1 MGKREVWHDTLAELG
16 EERGFYR
23 QLGPTH
29 KALYLKGDSTL
40 VVSFDNLDDV
50 RQDVSDR
57 MPWGSQF
64 ISSRGWSSLGI
75 GAHGWTWYRDD
86 AVLDFFDELRDTGFF
101 NQFDNV
107 VFYGTSMAGY
117 AATVFSAAAPGA
129 KVIAM
134 NPQATLE
141 RRITAGWET
150 RYHKSWR
157 QDFSGRYSYGPE
169 LSQAAEVVYLFF
181 DPYVAEDAMHAALF
195 QGDNVIKIKCRHFG
209 HGLTSAFNQ
218 MGILKDTVKACVNDN
233 PTARDIYTLMRARRD
248 TPRYQKAVLNKLVAE
263 KRHRATYIFCRQVLA
278 MSGDKPRPHFRRAMA
293 NAEKFVPSEIR

>member
-1 MGKREVWHDTLAELG
+1 MGKREAWHDTLAELG
-16 EERGFYR
+16 DERGFYR
-23 QLGPTH
+23 PLGPMH

-40 VVSFDNLDDV
+40 VVSFDNLDDA
-50 RQDVSDR
+50 RQDVGDR

-86 AVLDFFDELRDTGFF
+86 AVLDFFDELREAKFF
-101 NQFDNV
+101 DQFDNV

-129 KVIAM
+129 KVLAM

-141 RRITAGWET
+141 RRITKGWET
-150 RYHKSWR
+150 RYHKSWS

-169 LSQAAEVVYLFF
+169 QSKAAEVVYLFY
-181 DPYVAEDAMHAALF
+181 DPYVAEDAMHAALY

-218 MGILKDTVKACVNDN
+218 MGILKDTVKACVDDT
-233 PTARDIYTLMRARRD
+233 PTAREIYALMRARKD

-263 KRHRATYIFCRQVLA
+263 KRHRATYLLCRQVLA
-278 MSGDKPRPHFRRAMA
+278 MSDGKPRPHFKRAMA
-293 NAEKFVPSEIR
+293 HASKFIPPEMR

>member
-1 MGKREVWHDTLAELG
+1 MGKREAWHDTLAELG
-16 EERGFYR
+16 DERGFYR
-23 QLGPTH
+23 ALGPMH

-40 VVSFDNLDDV
+40 VVSFDNLDDA
-50 RQDVSDR
+50 RQDVGER

-101 NQFDNV
+101 DQFERV

-141 RRITAGWET
+141 RRITSGWET

-169 LSQAAEVVYLFF
+169 QSAAADVVYLFF
-181 DPYVAEDAMHAALF
+181 DPYVAEDAMHAALY
-195 QGDNVIKIKCRHFG
+195 QGDNVIKIRCRHFG

-218 MGILKDTVKACVNDN
+218 MGILKDTVEACVNER
-233 PTARDIYTLMRARRD
+233 PTARDIYKLMTARKQ
-248 TPRYQKAVLNKLVAE
+248 TPRYQKAVLKKLQSMKRPLLTYRFCKYVLDTSPNK
-263 KRHRATYIFCRQVLA
+263 R
-278 MSGDKPRPHFRRAMA
+278 RPHFKGAME
-293 NAEKFVPSEIR
+293 NAARFLAPEQL